1 MIRPA
6 LLLLALLAAPLRA
19 EEIVLGL
26 SAEEVGITATFDGS
40 DILVF
45 GAVKRDA
52 PLPPDAAPL
61 DVIIAVTGPV
71 TPVTVRRKD
80 RRFGIWINTEAASI
94 DAAPSFYAVAT
105 TRPLSESLRD
115 VEDLRFAISIPRAIR
130 SIGNEVEDSAA
141 FTEALIRIRRD
152 EGLYQV
158 LDGAVALT
166 EETLFR
172 TEIALPANL
181 VEGRYDARIFLTR
194 DGRVI
199 DSVDTPITVRK
210 VGLERWLFNL
220 AHERPLAYGLL
231 TICLAIL
238 LGWAASA
245 AFRNFRR

>member
-1 MIRPA
+1 MIRLA
-6 LLLLALLAAPLRA
+6 ILLLTLLTTPARA

-26 SAEEVGITATFDGS
+26 SADEVGITATFDGS

-52 PLPPDAAPL
+52 PLPLDAGPL
-61 DVIIAVTGPV
+61 DVVIAVTGPV

-80 RRFGIWINTEAASI
+80 RRYGIWINTESAEI

-105 TRPLSESLRD
+105 TRPLDQALRD

-130 SIGNEVEDSAA
+130 SIGNEVGDTAA

-158 LDGAVALT
+158 LEGAVLLS

-172 TEIALPANL
+172 TQIALPANL

-199 DSVDTPITVRK
+199 DSVETPITVRK
-210 VGLERWLFNL
+210 IGLERWLFNL
-220 AHERPLAYGLL
+220 AHARPLAYGLL
-231 TICLAIL
+231 TISLAIL
-238 LGWAASA
+238 LGWAASI